1 MVREAAGGTASLQ
14 GLADR
19 GAKAVM
25 EEAERGREGPHD
37 EEEVRDG
44 EGQREEKGS
53 TLRKE
58 RAFPEKWHDVKPL
71 NLHSPLR
78 K

>member
-1 MVREAAGGTASLQ
+1 MVREGAGDTSSPQ

-19 GAKAVM
+19 EANAVM
-25 EEAERGREGPHD
+25 EEAERGREGPHN

-53 TLRKE
+53 TLRRE
-58 RAFPEKWHDVKPL
+58 RTFPKKWHYVKPL
-71 NLHSPLR
+71 NVHSSLR